1 MQAHQLQPFS
11 FVQLVRNGDDLYAL
25 KRVLIQVPE
34 HEQMVTRE
42 VNAHNMLSHPN
53 VMSLVDYEV
62 VSKGDDKEARLL
74 FPYYKNGSIQELIE
88 NSQSRGDRIA
98 EKKILNIFRSLCDAV
113 DEFHCHNPPYAHRDI
128 KPHNVLFKDDGNI
141 CLMDMGSVDL
151 ARVNVT
157 CRADELSIVS
167 HGGEVGED
175 ELVRVNLS
183 EALAMEDKCAQE
195 CTAAFRAPE
204 LFNVQSQCVIDE
216 RTDVWSLGCTL
227 YAMAYY
233 NSPCDG
239 SALSALSGRIRIPED
254 SRYSLEFND
263 LIFYILQVEPNDRPF
278 VKDIIKKMDS
288 RFPGENT

>member
-53 VMSLVDYEV
+53 VMPLVDYEV

-74 FPYYKNGSIQELIE
+74 FPYYKNGCIQELIE

-98 EKKILNIFRSLCDAV
+98 EKKILNIFRSPCDAV
-113 DEFHCHNPPYAHRDI
+113 DAFHCHNPPYAHRDI
-128 KPHNVLFKDDGNI
+128 KPHNVLFKDDGSI

-151 ARVNVT
+151 ARVNIT
-157 CRADELSIVS
+157 CR
-167 HGGEVGED
+167 
-175 ELVRVNLS
+175 S

-204 LFNVQSQCVIDE
+204 LFNIQSQCVIDE
-216 RTDVWSLGCTL
+216 KTDVWSLGCTL

-254 SRYSLEFND
+254 R
-263 LIFYILQVEPNDRPF
+263 
-278 VKDIIKKMDS
+278 
-288 RFPGENT
+288 